1 MNHRIRLQGAI
12 LHAPA
17 TDEATT
23 TELPRPRSAADG
35 EAAGRFRQ
43 LLMRRGPTP
52 DDTGT
57 PDGIASEDEK
67 PHGGEDERPPG
78 GQSDDALTG
87 ITPDGALPWQQ
98 NDARE
103 RMMAT
108 ADASPGT
115 ARTPHHRPHP
125 QRTQP
130 RRTGVSGASATQA
143 PAAQDA
149 EQPDEA
155 MPPARIEGP
164 ISVSAMPADRQR
176 FGDSRVPQRLDD
188 TTSTVEAAN
197 AAQRFNAFGLPAI
210 VDALTQA
217 LTAHRTTSAQAMTQR
232 TDPVSTPREIVLT
245 LNPAI
250 LPDTRV
256 QLQLSGGALS
266 LRFETE
272 HRQSVALLSD
282 QAAQLAQRVFHRTG
296 RAVTVSLNG
305 DTLVSSHRSAS

>member
-1 MNHRIRLQGAI
+1 
-12 LHAPA
+12 
-17 TDEATT
+17 
-23 TELPRPRSAADG
+23 
-35 EAAGRFRQ
+35 
-43 LLMRRGPTP
+43 MRRGPTR

-57 PDGIASEDEK
+57 PDGIASDDEM
-67 PHGGEDERPPG
+67 PRGGDNERPHG

-87 ITPDGALPWQQ
+87 ITPDDALPWQQ

-115 ARTPHHRPHP
+115 TGTPHRRHHP
-125 QRTQP
+125 QRTQT
-130 RRTGVSGASATQA
+130 RRPGVSGASATQA
-143 PAAQDA
+143 PAAQDI

-155 MPPARIEGP
+155 TPPPRVEGT
-164 ISVSAMPADRQR
+164 ISVSALPADRQR
-176 FGDSRVPQRLDD
+176 FDDSPVPERLDD
-188 TTSTVEAAN
+188 TTSTVEAAR
-197 AAQRFNAFGLPAI
+197 AAQRFNAFGLPVI

-217 LTAHRTTSAQAMTQR
+217 LTAHRTTSAQATTQR
-232 TDPVSTPREIVLT
+232 ADPVSAPREIVLT

-256 QLQLSGGALS
+256 QLRLSGGALS

-282 QAAQLAQRVFHRTG
+282 QAAQLAQRVSHRTG